1 MKEILS
7 KANTRRLLATLE
19 EAYPDASCMLRFKT
33 PFQLLVATM
42 LMNQSTA
49 EKVNLVTRKLFL
61 KFPEPTDFLML
72 SEEELHNEIQELGI
86 FRAKASHII
95 GVAERIIDWYK
106 GEVPRTQEELV
117 KLPGVGRKTANLV
130 VSDGFGIP
138 AIAIDPH
145 IQRTANRIGM
155 TNSMNPEI
163 TEKQLC
169 QRIPQKLWTKTHHIL
184 YRLAREYC
192 TAKNPDC
199 DACPAARMCQFRIL
213 LNHDDKLRE
222 KVFVEEA

>member
-19 EAYPDASCMLRFKT
+19 EAFPDSGCLLAFET

-49 EKVNLVTRKLFL
+49 EKVNALTGKLFA
-61 KFPEPTDFLML
+61 KYPGPTDFVKLT
-72 SEEELHNEIQELGI
+72 SDELQEEIQELGI
-86 FRAKASHII
+86 FRAKSDHII
-95 GVAERIIDWYK
+95 GAAQRIVDWYK

-130 VSDGFGIP
+130 IANAYGIP

-169 QRIPQKLWTKTHHIL
+169 QRIPQRLWTKTHHIL
-184 YRLAREYC
+184 YRLSREYC

-199 DACPAARMCQFRIL
+199 YGCPAERTCQFRIL
-213 LNHDDKLRE
+213 LDEDDKLRE
-222 KVFVEEA
+222 KVFVEQA